1 MAEPQTCAVHPDRA
15 ATYRCD
21 GCHRA
26 LCDDCVQMSH
36 RLILCV
42 VCGEM
47 AIPLATGRATSS
59 RAVRKTRAMEGPYS
73 LLDALLYPLRGHG
86 SGVFWGYVALLV
98 IFSALGTVPVIGC
111 FIAVPILIV
120 GLMVPRLL
128 FTIVRATADGDNEL
142 PEWPEL
148 DFWER
153 LVDALAFGVMWVISW
168 LPAVALVFFS
178 GCGARLVQEG
188 GWGAA
193 GPSCWIPVV
202 VGVLLS
208 KALWIA
214 TFGAP
219 AVFDSFWLL
228 PRVDLHVRALFV
240 APGEAAVI
248 ALFLGG
254 LSLLSFGLGRGFD
267 LVPVVGAVTG
277 TALSVYTTFTG
288 AHLVGL
294 YFRRNAERL
303 ERLYLH

>member
-1 MAEPQTCAVHPDRA
+1 MAEPATCSVHPDRA

-21 GCHRA
+21 GCHRT

-36 RLILCV
+36 RLILCS

-47 AIPLATGRATSS
+47 AIPIATGRATSS
-59 RAVRKTRAMEGPYS
+59 TTMRKTQARQGPYS
-73 LLDALLYPLRGHG
+73 LLDALLYTLRGRG

-98 IFSALGTVPVIGC
+98 IFSVLGSVPVIGC
-111 FIAVPILIV
+111 FILIPILIV

-128 FTIVRATADGDNEL
+128 FTIVRATADGKNEL
-142 PEWPEL
+142 PEWPEF

-153 LVDALAFGVMWVISW
+153 LVDALAFGAMWIVSW
-168 LPAVALVFFS
+168 LPAVALVLLS
-178 GCGARLVQEG
+178 GCGDRFAQEG
-188 GWGAA
+188 GWTAA

-202 VGVLLS
+202 VGALLS
-208 KALWIA
+208 QALWIA
-214 TFGAP
+214 TLGAP
-219 AVFDSFWLL
+219 SVFDSFWLL

-248 ALFLGG
+248 ACLLGG
-254 LSLLSFGLGRGFD
+254 LWLASFGFEFVFRAIPLVGGIASAALG
-267 LVPVVGAVTG
+267 
-277 TALSVYTTFTG
+277 VYIQFTG

-303 ERLYLH
+303 ERLYVG

>member
-1 MAEPQTCAVHPDRA
+1 MAEPQTCVVHPDHT

-36 RLILCV
+36 RLILCG

-47 AIPLATGRATSS
+47 AIPLATGRATS
-59 RAVRKTRAMEGPYS
+59 ATTVRRTQAMEGPYS
-73 LLDALLYPLRGHG
+73 LLDSLLYPLRGRG
-86 SGVFWGYVALLV
+86 SGVFWSYVALLV
-98 IFSALGTVPVIGC
+98 VLSALASVPVIGC
-111 FIAVPILIV
+111 FIVIPMLIV
-120 GLMVPRLL
+120 GLMLPRLL
-128 FTIVRATADGDNEL
+128 FTIVRATAGGDNEL
-142 PEWPEL
+142 PDWPEL

-153 LVDALAFGVMWVISW
+153 LADALAFAAIFVISW
-168 LPAVALVFFS
+168 LPAVALVLVS

-193 GPSCWIPVV
+193 GPSCWVPVV
-202 VGVLLS
+202 VGALLS
-208 KALWIA
+208 QALWITA
-214 TFGAP
+214 LGAP
-219 AVFDSFWLL
+219 SVFDSFWLL

-240 APGEAAVI
+240 APGEAAVV
-248 ALFLGG
+248 ACLLGG
-254 LSLLSFGLGRGFD
+254 LWLASFGFELGFRAIPLLGG
-267 LVPVVGAVTG
+267 VAS
-277 TALSVYTTFTG
+277 TALGVYTQFTG